1 MKGNNT
7 DQSLYN
13 QLFSIIDKERPNHVL
28 SANVLNLYKSVTFV
42 YYYSGRPFLFT
53 DIIQMIIVESGF
65 GHLKSVNPPTISHLK
80 QVCGCID
87 EDMLWIS
94 SVNVDL
100 LYPASEGKK
109 SLVAID
115 EPFALTASFNFFKDY
130 DYLPK
135 NILNMMSKVNN
146 ASSWG
151 SLWQIYLPEEFE
163 RIFNGQDNI
172 RNMPI
177 FAEVVKNEDLPAFCI
192 GSPKIIKS
200 SKSYCG
206 LQIE

>member
-42 YYYSGRPFLFT
+42 NYYSGRPFLFT

-100 LYPASEGKK
+100 LYPASE
-109 SLVAID
+109 
-115 EPFALTASFNFFKDY
+115 
-130 DYLPK
+130 
-135 NILNMMSKVNN
+135 
-146 ASSWG
+146 
-151 SLWQIYLPEEFE
+151 
-163 RIFNGQDNI
+163 
-172 RNMPI
+172 
-177 FAEVVKNEDLPAFCI
+177 
-192 GSPKIIKS
+192 
-200 SKSYCG
+200 
-206 LQIE
+206 